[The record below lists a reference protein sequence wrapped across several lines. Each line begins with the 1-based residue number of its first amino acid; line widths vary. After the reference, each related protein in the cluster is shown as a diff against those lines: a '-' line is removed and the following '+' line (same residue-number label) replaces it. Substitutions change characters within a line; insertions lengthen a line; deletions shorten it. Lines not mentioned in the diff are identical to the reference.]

1 MKKVLEN
8 IVAGDLRHLVKPV
21 FEIDSYQSKVG
32 DDDKVSVLS
41 FTVDG
46 KDPAKDLEHFFEM
59 GYSFVLDADISPGEL
74 DDGFYRVY
82 VEIERSRHIAEQIM
96 ELVDGVKKL
105 TNIDNLRFRYF
116 KSFKSKDANLENLS
130 TLPTNK
136 KEYQITTSEKRLDNF
151 QEFFANSFA
160 DEIVLLDESISFK
173 RIYGDRVEFDIVT
186 SGPKNDVYEEMDGP
200 FLLESKA
207 MAEVMF
213 LTKYL
218 GNFNIT
224 KIGDTFVFENCDWAV
239 ALKRK

>member
-1 MKKVLEN
+1 MKKILEN
-8 IVAGDLRHLVKPV
+8 ITAGDLRNLIKPV

-59 GYSFVLDADISPGEL
+59 GYNFVLDADISPGEL

-105 TNIDNLRFRYF
+105 TNLNNLRFRYF

-160 DEIVLLDESISFK
+160 DEILLLDESISFK
-173 RIYGDRVEFDIVT
+173 RIYSDKVEFDIVT
-186 SGPKNDVYEEMDGP
+186 SGPSKEVFDYLDGP
-200 FLLESKA
+200 FLAESNS
-207 MAEVMF
+207 MSEILF
-213 LTKYL
+213 FTKY
-218 GNFNIT
+218 
-224 KIGDTFVFENCDWAV
+224 IG
-239 ALKRK
+239 